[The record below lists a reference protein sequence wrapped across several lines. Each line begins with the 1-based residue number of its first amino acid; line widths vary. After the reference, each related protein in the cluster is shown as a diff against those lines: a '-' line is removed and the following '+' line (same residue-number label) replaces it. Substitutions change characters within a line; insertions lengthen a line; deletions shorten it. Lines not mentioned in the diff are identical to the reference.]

1 MYSERTMAATTHPA
15 DVKYATSGLVRLTK
29 PQLVG
34 TLIGLMLAALLAAI
48 DQTIVGTAEPRIIAS
63 LSGFDRY
70 PWVATAYLLTS
81 TLAVPIFASLSDIHG
96 RKPFFMLGATLFV
109 VTSALC
115 GAAGTLTF
123 MPLDGMGQLILFRGL
138 QGIGAG
144 MVMGLLFTIIGDV
157 FSPSE
162 RGHYV
167 GLFSAVW
174 GVASIFGPT
183 LGGWLTDQWSWRAC
197 FWVNLP
203 VGAIAVTAI
212 YLEFP
217 HMKPHAAA
225 RRLDWAGF
233 ATLSLSVVPLLLGL
247 TWATEYGWSS
257 VRVVSLLV
265 FATIMLVAFL
275 SVESRSAEPMIPL
288 DLFRHPVIAICSLAV
303 FVLGMG
309 MFGVIIY
316 LPLFMQGVLGVSA
329 TQSGNLLTPLMMGA
343 VIGSFASG
351 QAVSRT
357 GRYKPIAIAGSVLV
371 AIGMIFFARMD
382 VTTARS
388 YVAFGMVIAGL
399 GMGFVQPVY
408 TVAVQNVAPRRQMG
422 AATSSTIFFRSIG
435 STVGVAAFGSIML
448 TRYHTALARAVPSQ
462 IPPGLLTYF
471 SNPLLLV
478 QMRPQIEASVAQTPG
493 GPAALQALFAAV
505 RTSLADGLEL
515 VFFWSAVIM
524 ALAVFVHLALR
535 SEPLRT
541 HAAEPEASMPV
552 TSAH

>member
-1 MYSERTMAATTHPA
+1 MATAVIKPEAQAEIH
-15 DVKYATSGLVRLTK
+15 YATSGLVRLTR
-29 PQLVG
+29 PQLIG
-34 TLIGLMLAALLAAI
+34 TLIGLALAALLAAI

-63 LSGFDRY
+63 LSGFNRY
-70 PWVATAYLLTS
+70 PWVATTYLLTS
-81 TLAVPIFASLSDIHG
+81 TLSVPIFASLSDIHG
-96 RKPFFMLGATLFV
+96 RKPFFLLGATLFV

-123 MPLDGMGQLILFRGL
+123 MPIDGMGQLILFRGL

-144 MVMGLLFTIIGDV
+144 MVMALLFTIIGDI
-157 FSPSE
+157 FSPTE
-162 RGHYV
+162 RGRYV

-203 VGAIAVTAI
+203 VGAIAVAAI

-217 HMKPHAAA
+217 NMKPHAAA
-225 RRLDWAGF
+225 RRIDWAGF
-233 ATLSLSVVPLLLGL
+233 ATLIACVVPLLLAL

-257 VRVVSLLV
+257 TRVESLLA
-265 FATIMLVAFL
+265 FATAMLGVFL
-275 SVESRSAEPMIPL
+275 YVESRSPEPMIPL
-288 DLFRHPVIAICSLAV
+288 VLFRNPVISICSVCV
-303 FVLGMG
+303 FLLGVG

-329 TQSGNLLTPLMMGA
+329 TRSGNLLTPLMMGA

-357 GRYKPIAIAGSVLV
+357 GRYKGVAVAGSVLI
-371 AIGMIFFARMD
+371 AIGMVLFARMD
-382 VTTARS
+382 ASTARS
-388 YVAFGMVIAGL
+388 YVALGMIVSGL
-399 GMGFVQPVY
+399 GMGLVQPVY
-408 TVAVQNVAPRRQMG
+408 TVAVQNVAPRQQMG

-435 STVGVAAFGSIML
+435 STVGVAAFGTIML
-448 TRYHTALARAVPSQ
+448 TRYHSDFAAAAPAQVPESLTAF
-462 IPPGLLTYF
+462 F

-478 QMRPQIEASVAQTPG
+478 QMRPQIEASFSQTPG
-493 GPAALQALFAAV
+493 GLGVLNALFGAV
-505 RTSLADGLEL
+505 RNSLEHGITEI
-515 VFFWSAVIM
+515 FFWSAVIM
-524 ALAVFVHLALR
+524 TIAVLVHLALR

-541 HAAEPEASMPV
+541 QMPEPELPS
-552 TSAH
+552 H